1 MKRQIGLWLAA
12 AGWAVSG
19 LCGTALAA
27 DAVKGKQT
35 FIRVGCFECH
45 GHVGQGGVAGLKLA
59 PDPLPFDALV
69 NFVRT
74 TSGQMPRYSTRIL
87 ADDDLADIYAYL
99 VSIPKPPDPKSIPT
113 LSR

>member
-19 LCGTALAA
+19 LNGTALAA